1 MRGSELARLVLSR
14 HWEGRGP
21 GAHREAKS
29 ITIYAR
35 RKNLHG
41 QKRSDRGRR
50 ACAASCPPVHD
61 RAGGG
66 ERVATVAATQTRR
79 RPRTHCRRCTWAG
92 SVTSTMTRPCLEW
105 GALLSI
111 ERPAMEL
118 RADASRKDHCP
129 QPSTSACPMVSR
141 TADATLTRGRVQRRV
156 GWDAPLLPR
165 PLPFL
170 GFASCLLPNALA
182 GFFEHTTPF
191 YAAFIMSTC
200 ARLRCPQT
208 CGSGSRCGC
217 VSYCYGIAGAH

>member
-29 ITIYAR
+29 ITIYAG

-105 GALLSI
+105 GALLST

-118 RADASRKDHCP
+118 RADASPR
-129 QPSTSACPMVSR
+129 TTVVS
-141 TADATLTRGRVQRRV
+141 LPRVR
-156 GWDAPLLPR
+156 APLSKNCRYL
-165 PLPFL
+165 
-170 GFASCLLPNALA
+170 SLA
-182 GFFEHTTPF
+182 GASNDASNGTCCFSSGPF
-191 YAAFIMSTC
+191 PS
-200 ARLRCPQT
+200 
-208 CGSGSRCGC
+208 
-217 VSYCYGIAGAH
+217 